1 MTKPLKP
8 RDIRDMTM
16 TEITMKLS
24 DLEEELFNLRLRR
37 RTGQLSNPLLL
48 RTLRRRIARAFTIIQ
63 EREMQT
69 VRSGQHG

>member
-1 MTKPLKP
+1 VKTEKLREMTNDEL
-8 RDIRDMTM
+8 RRALEDMQ
-16 TEITMKLS
+16 
-24 DLEEELFNLRLRR
+24 EELFNLRLRR